1 MDIYGS
7 HSIYNKIIANPENNP
22 KVNLYSYKCLG
33 HETGLRE
40 FFDQEK
46 NIQNCLSISADFMK
60 KIINNQ
66 SIENKHYCILNNY
79 SLETSETV
87 DSDAEGEIF
96 DCLPGT
102 YINEA
107 DTIIKPTDTIYNLT
121 DSIVTID
128 SIFVPDT
135 GWVYSTIINYIFD
148 TTYIIGDTIIFPA
161 DTMDIL
167 YTPREI
173 TTSNPNISNLF
184 DFNIFPNPTSIDYIN
199 LKISQKADIKILTV
213 YDVLGKRFLEM
224 NNIPSKSDLIK
235 VDISSLPKGIFI
247 INIQTE
253 EQMVSR
259 KFIRN

>member
-1 MDIYGS
+1 
-7 HSIYNKIIANPENNP
+7 
-22 KVNLYSYKCLG
+22 
-33 HETGLRE
+33 
-40 FFDQEK
+40 
-46 NIQNCLSISADFMK
+46 
-60 KIINNQ
+60 
-66 SIENKHYCILNNY
+66 LNNY

-107 DTIIKPTDTIYNLT
+107 DTIIKPTDTIYNIT